1 MWDSLQKKKKK
12 TLISPCSHKR
22 REWTRQARLEFNEP
36 NVVLINSGLE
46 KSCVQNGSFLNCM
59 NNMVGLAC
67 YNLSVALIMSLKF
80 SFAVMMESSEAKGY
94 VHVTVLLLRIFEL

>member
-1 MWDSLQKKKKK
+1 
-12 TLISPCSHKR
+12 
-22 REWTRQARLEFNEP
+22 
-36 NVVLINSGLE
+36 
-46 KSCVQNGSFLNCM
+46 M